1 MRRLFY
7 QTKMYDYTTMKE
19 AIKHIKEM
27 QEKGW
32 EVKEDIYE
40 NGQEEFKYTVEFQ
53 KYKQGGV

>member
-19 AIKHIKEM
+19 AVKHIKEM
-27 QEKGW
+27 KEKGW
-32 EVKEDIYE
+32 EVKKEIYD

-53 KYKQGGV
+53 KYK